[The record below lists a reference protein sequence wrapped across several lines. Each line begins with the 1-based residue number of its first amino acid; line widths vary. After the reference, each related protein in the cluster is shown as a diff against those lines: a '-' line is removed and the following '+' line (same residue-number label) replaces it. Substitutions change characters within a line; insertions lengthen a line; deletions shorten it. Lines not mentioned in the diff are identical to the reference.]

1 MTDNN
6 TIRPPYTAD
15 QVRKLMRLPGGV
27 VRSYGGICLVGGSF
41 AVLLGWRE
49 TTVAVDPRLDPEP
62 AGVLEA
68 IA

>member
-6 TIRPPYTAD
+6 TIRPPSTAD
-15 QVRKLMRLPGGV
+15 QVRELMRLPGGV
-27 VRSYGGICLVGGSF
+27 VRSYGGICLVVGSF

>member
-1 MTDNN
+1 
-6 TIRPPYTAD
+6 
-15 QVRKLMRLPGGV
+15 MRLPGGV